1 MTSFSPEEV
10 TKAILDAQ
18 NREYLKDHLRYREL
32 YPDREWAQ
40 RPYEEITTPDWD
52 EVGTLETSLGTV
64 EEVEQV
70 GGGEGDGEH
79 THVVLKTVATGQLFR
94 INGHYYSYDGTNWD
108 YAKLYEVRAVTKTV
122 VVYE

>member
-1 MTSFSPEEV
+1 MTSFTPEEV

-18 NREYLKDHLRYREL
+18 NREYLKDRLRLREE
-32 YPDREWAQ
+32 YPDLEWAQ
-40 RPYEEITTPDWD
+40 RAYEEITSPDWD

-64 EEVEQV
+64 QEVEQV

-79 THVVLKTVATGQLFR
+79 THVVLKTEATGQFFR
-94 INGHYYSYDGTNWD
+94 INGYYYSYDGTTWD
-108 YAKLYEVRAVTKTV
+108 DSRLFEVRPVTKTV

>member
-1 MTSFSPEEV
+1 MAFTPEEV
-10 TKAILDAQ
+10 TEAILVAQ
-18 NREYLKDHLRYREL
+18 NRENLKGHEDYVRRYPDYQYPFREL
-32 YPDREWAQ
+32 TSPE
-40 RPYEEITTPDWD
+40 WD

-70 GGGEGDGEH
+70 GGEGQGEH
-79 THVVLKTVATGQLFR
+79 AHVVLKTVSTGQLFR
-94 INGHYYSYDGTNWD
+94 INGHYDSYNGTDWD

>member
-1 MTSFSPEEV
+1 MPKFTPEEV
-10 TKAILDAQ
+10 TEAILVAQ
-18 NREYLKDHLRYREL
+18 NRENLNGHEDYVRRYPDYAYPYREL
-32 YPDREWAQ
+32 
-40 RPYEEITTPDWD
+40 TTPDWD
-52 EVGTLETSLGTV
+52 EIGTLETSLGTV

-79 THVVLKTVATGQLFR
+79 THVVLKTVSTGQLFR

-108 YAKLYEVRAVTKTV
+108 YSRLYEVRAVTKTV

>member
-1 MTSFSPEEV
+1 MAFTPEEV
-10 TKAILDAQ
+10 TEAILVAQ
-18 NREYLKDHLRYREL
+18 NRENLKGHEDYVRRYPDYQYPFREL
-32 YPDREWAQ
+32 TSPE
-40 RPYEEITTPDWD
+40 WD

-64 EEVEQV
+64 QEVEQV

-94 INGHYYSYDGTNWD
+94 INGHYYSFDGTNWD
-108 YAKLYEVRAVTKTV
+108 YAQLYEVRAVTKTV